1 MVGLRAGLVA
11 TTLVVALA
19 GCSDNARN
27 DDPPDR
33 TASVSP
39 TPVQTDREPITKRFP
54 RLGDF
59 VEAHWKAATAGGE
72 SRVTV
77 PGPTDTQIEAL
88 VVLRPD
94 TIATIL
100 KGYEWQP
107 APPGWEASLSA
118 ELRPFLPTGGTWQV
132 SEKYAEEVQTAQYNG
147 TVYLDAGSGTVF
159 LRVIDS

>member
-1 MVGLRAGLVA
+1 MVDLRAGLLA
-11 TTLVVALA
+11 TTLVIALA
-19 GCSDNARN
+19 GCSDSAP
-27 DDPPDR
+27 DEGPPDR
-33 TASVSP
+33 TASA
-39 TPVQTDREPITKRFP
+39 TPAPVRTDRDPIAERFP
-54 RLGDF
+54 RLGNFID
-59 VEAHWKAATAGGE
+59 VHWQTAPAGAD

-77 PGPTDTQIEAL
+77 PGPTDTRIEAL

-94 TIATIL
+94 TIATTI

-107 APPGWEASLSA
+107 APPGWEASVST

-132 SEKYAEEVQTAQYNG
+132 SEKYAEDVRTAQYGG